1 MNIISETIAM
11 GRHVELCVNHCYDQV
26 FNEIEVLNV
35 FLEFPDKSKIDV
47 TEALDIKQ
55 IDYIIKSLYNDI

>member
-1 MNIISETIAM
+1 M